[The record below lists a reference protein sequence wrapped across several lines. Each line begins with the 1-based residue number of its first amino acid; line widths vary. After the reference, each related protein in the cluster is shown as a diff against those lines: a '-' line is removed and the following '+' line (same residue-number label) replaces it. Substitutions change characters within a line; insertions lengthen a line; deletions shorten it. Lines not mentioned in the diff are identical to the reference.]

1 MSARRCWLIVSADLA
16 DAARR
21 PLFWLWAAL
30 MGGNAWL
37 MSRGIWIYRS
47 VDTSLGSPRAWANS
61 EFQIGFVLPL
71 LGFLLV
77 SFFVAVA
84 AGMPLI
90 RDRERRV
97 DAILAATPLTAGE
110 YVWGKF
116 LAALGAC
123 LAVMAVFLGI
133 LVVFV
138 HGLPDAAN
146 PDIYGPWSALAYLRP
161 MLLLMLPGLVLVAGA
176 AFLIGEA
183 TGKPIVVFLLPV
195 VLLPF
200 LQNFVWRWFPAD
212 LGPVAGA
219 LLRYLDPS
227 GFRWLKE
234 TWLRV
239 DRGIEF

>member
-1 MSARRCWLIVSADLA
+1 MSARRFRTIASADLA
-16 DAARR
+16 EAARR

-30 MGGNAWL
+30 MAGNAWL

-61 EFQIGFVLPL
+61 EFQVGFVLPL

-77 SFFVAVA
+77 AFFVAVA

-97 DAILAATPLTAGE
+97 DAILAATPLTSGE

-116 LAALGAC
+116 FAALAAC
-123 LAVMAVFLGI
+123 LAVMAVFLATLI
-133 LVVFV
+133 LFV
-138 HGLPDAAN
+138 HGLPDAST
-146 PDIYGPWSALAYLRP
+146 PDIYGPFRVLAYLRP
-161 MLLLMLPGLVLVAGA
+161 MLVLLLPGLVFTAGA
-176 AFLIGEA
+176 AFLIGAA
-183 TGKPIVVFLLPV
+183 TGRPILVFLLPV

-200 LQNFVWRWFPAD
+200 LQDFVWRWFPPD

-219 LLRYLDPS
+219 ALRYLDPS

-239 DRGIEF
+239 D